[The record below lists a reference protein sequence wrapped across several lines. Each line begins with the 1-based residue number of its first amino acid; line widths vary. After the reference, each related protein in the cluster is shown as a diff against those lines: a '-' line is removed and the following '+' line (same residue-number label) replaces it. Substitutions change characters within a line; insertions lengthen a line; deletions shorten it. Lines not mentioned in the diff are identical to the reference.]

1 MVMLLWKMQI
11 GNAAIHDETDW
22 LGMYQ
27 YFGSHA
33 LVSPRTTRQIEKH
46 CDFSPGVTNQTK
58 ECNAAFE
65 KVDPNI
71 AYIDLYNIYGP
82 VCLDSNLTAKP
93 KKVSE
98 FIHTSNFIYKYI
110 KGVNLA

>member
-1 MVMLLWKMQI
+1 MLLWKMQI

-46 CDFSPGVTNQTK
+46 CDFSPGITNQTK

>member
-1 MVMLLWKMQI
+1 MLLWKMQI

>member
-46 CDFSPGVTNQTK
+46 CDFSPGVTNQNK

-65 KVDPNI
+65 EVDPNI
-71 AYIDLYNIYGP
+71 ANIGIYNIYGP

-93 KKVSE
+93 KKVTVSLY
-98 FIHTSNFIYKYI
+98 TLQTLYI
-110 KGVNLA
+110 NTLRE